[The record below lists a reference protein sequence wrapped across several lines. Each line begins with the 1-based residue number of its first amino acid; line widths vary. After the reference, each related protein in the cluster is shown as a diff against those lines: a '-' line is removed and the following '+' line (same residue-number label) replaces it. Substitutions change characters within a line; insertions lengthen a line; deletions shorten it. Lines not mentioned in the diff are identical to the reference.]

1 MKAIKIIVC
10 FSGGKDSQAC
20 LIKAV
25 KDYGAENVEAVFCDT
40 GWEHPITYE
49 HIKYVTDNLGV
60 KLTILKNNKV
70 NGFEDLCIKMKCFPI
85 ASRRACTSVLKIKP
99 MIDYILT
106 LDNSC
111 LIIQGIRA
119 KESKARSEMP
129 VECSYFKEYFDE
141 GVSSGQYRKR
151 DVKKWCEKHDASVI
165 RPIFT
170 WTAQEVIDYILENK
184 QDVNPLYKKGHSRVG
199 CYPCIMNRQS
209 EIKILSKD
217 EEMVKRLINL
227 EKKVNEAGDK
237 KHACF
242 FSKGYIPERFCK
254 TYKDGCPTA
263 QEVINYV
270 NRNEIGMD
278 ILFEEDYSCMSLYHG
293 LCE

>member
-1 MKAIKIIVC
+1 MKAIKIIIC

-70 NGFEDLCIKMKCFPI
+70 NGFEDLCIKMKCFPV

-141 GVSSGQYRKR
+141 GVSGQYRKR

-165 RPIFT
+165 RPIFN

-199 CYPCIMNRQS
+199 CYPCIMSRQS

-227 EKKVNEAGDK
+227 EKKVDEAGDK
-237 KHACF
+237 KSACF

-254 TYKDGCPTA
+254 TYKDGCPTV

-278 ILFEEDYSCMSLYHG
+278 TLFEEDYSCMSLYHG